1 MSLTGPCVSFLQG
14 CRYAC
19 SVHRASYK
27 VRRLLQILKWDAE
40 EFGRSEGNILTLF
53 PWTIEK
59 KIEWNLIITA
69 SLGLTFSFALGYS
82 RVANTVVIVSHEQ
95 WRDTCA
101 SSPPRPP
108 PFQAATYHGAEFHV
122 LHSRSLLV
130 IHFKYSSVY
139 MPFFSFHCLIL
150 TWTLLG
156 KTVFPLNSIIQ
167 FVHKSGIS
175 PILQFTARNG
185 LRSYFQNYS
194 YFTLPKLSQEFPL
207 TFGQG
212 ISFISLCE
220 IKKNT

>member
-82 RVANTVVIVSHEQ
+82 RVANNVVIVSHEQ
-95 WRDTCA
+95 WRDSAIHTHVPLLPQGLLPSRLPHIMEQSSMCCTAGLCWLSILNIAVYTC
-101 SSPPRPP
+101 
-108 PFQAATYHGAEFHV
+108 
-122 LHSRSLLV
+122 
-130 IHFKYSSVY
+130 
-139 MPFFSFHCLIL
+139 PFFFHCLIL

-156 KTVFPLNSIIQ
+156 KTVFPLNSVIQ

-175 PILQFTARNG
+175 PILQFTTRNG

-194 YFTLPKLSQEFPL
+194 YFTLPKPP
-207 TFGQG
+207 G
-212 ISFISLCE
+212 ISFNVWSR
-220 IKKNT
+220 N

>member
-1 MSLTGPCVSFLQG
+1 MC
-14 CRYAC
+14 
-19 SVHRASYK
+19 
-27 VRRLLQILKWDAE
+27 
-40 EFGRSEGNILTLF
+40 LF
-53 PWTIEK
+53 SPK
-59 KIEWNLIITA
+59 
-69 SLGLTFSFALGYS
+69 
-82 RVANTVVIVSHEQ
+82 
-95 WRDTCA
+95 A
-101 SSPPRPP
+101 SSL
-108 PFQAATYHGAEFHV
+108 QAATYHGAEFHV

-194 YFTLPKLSQEFPL
+194 YFTLPKLSQEFHL